1 MPSYTDYKCGK
12 CHKPTERE
20 LLIVK
25 RAVFV
30 PIGRGAKIVK
40 NRTIMWL
47 CDDCLKLDP
56 DWNRESHDAPGL
68 KSVTRENVRELRRQ
82 MSEDI

>member
-1 MPSYTDYKCGK
+1 MPAYTDYKCGK
-12 CHKPTERE
+12 CKQPFERE

-30 PIGRGAKIVK
+30 PIGRGAKIIK

-47 CDDCLKLDP
+47 CPACLKLDD

-68 KSVTRENVRELRRQ
+68 KSVTRENIRTLRRE
-82 MSEDI
+82 MGEN